1 MKRIIIFIFLLW
13 GLTGCT
19 LPNAALQNA
28 QAANYNIELAL
39 GYLQANNL
47 ARAKHKLLLAEQ
59 QAPNDPAVQDAMA
72 YFLERTGE
80 PKRAEQYYQKA
91 IQLAPKSGK
100 TQNNYGAFLCRQGRY
115 QQALVHFHLAVQDP
129 SYLYPAQ
136 VYENA
141 GVCALK
147 IPDKVAARSF
157 FQQALQQDP
166 QSKTALHELSKL
178 SYNQTR
184 KN

>member
-1 MKRIIIFIFLLW
+1 MKKILILFILLSC
-13 GLTGCT
+13 LMGCASNVT
-19 LPNAALQNA
+19 PQNQHAAS
-28 QAANYNIELAL
+28 YNIDLGL
-39 GYLQANNL
+39 GYLQEGDL

-59 QAPNDPAVQDAMA
+59 QAPRNPAVQDAMA

-80 PKRAEQYYQKA
+80 PQRAAEYYQRA

-100 TQNNYGAFLCRQGRY
+100 VQNNYGTFLCRQGQY
-115 QQALVHFHLAVQDP
+115 QAAISHFKLALQDP

-141 GVCALK
+141 GKCALK
-147 IPDKVAARSF
+147 IPDKNLARAF

-166 QSKTALHELSKL
+166 QSKRALQELANL
-178 SYNQTR
+178 GYNRTS
-184 KN
+184 